1 MVKLDRA
8 SSVMNKTLLKHSPS
22 PLIQDISTAVVRS
35 ATAEDVAGM
44 AQILV
49 KGFSLVPWS
58 WMTPIMQ
65 AGIQADLQSRMGRMN
80 LYRAFVAV
88 DPDRSGEVLG
98 TVEVTLQ
105 KSAFGQPVYPY
116 LASLTVASG
125 YRRLGIARQLVAAC
139 EQQVY
144 LWNRDDLYLHV
155 LADNSSARRLYL
167 RLGYCIHAQ
176 MSFLNPS
183 RWAMENRLLLH
194 RHLISRQR
202 S

>member
-1 MVKLDRA
+1 MH
-8 SSVMNKTLLKHSPS
+8 KTLLEPAQS
-22 PLIQDISTAVVRS
+22 PLPGEAPRTVVRS
-35 ATAEDVAGM
+35 AKSEDVAGM

-49 KGFSLVPWS
+49 TGFALVPWL
-58 WMTPIMQ
+58 WMTPIME
-65 AGIQADLQSRMGRMN
+65 AGIQADLQSRMGRSN
-80 LYRAFVAV
+80 SYQAFVAV
-88 DPDRSGEVLG
+88 DPDRPSEVLG

-105 KSAFGQPVYPY
+105 KAALGKPIYPY

-125 YRRLGIARQLVAAC
+125 HRRSGIARQLIAAC

-155 LADNSSARRLYL
+155 LADNAAARRLYL

-183 RWAMENRLLLH
+183 RWVMENRLLLH
-194 RHLISRQR
+194 RNLIPMQR
-202 S
+202 